1 MKAYKVLFSDAKE
14 YQDFAAFAVAS
25 IYETVTMHPTKLT
38 VTIAA
43 SAYDDAKAWLDM
55 EQIAAVVTP
64 ITWDD
69 DEEREAVLDNP
80 TTDADTIREIAMQKI
95 KEMEDHALTLA
106 SANEELAQNLKKSQ
120 ESADI
125 RYKMWM
131 REEAEKYRLQ
141 EALKAISTIIDLT
154 TPTLKSNQ

>member
-1 MKAYKVLFSDAKE
+1 MKTIKIVTKDSKSF
-14 YQDFAAFAVAS
+14 QDLAAFVIAGLAVTATLFPERNT
-25 IYETVTMHPTKLT
+25 ITVPEEAHDS
-38 VTIAA
+38 VR
-43 SAYDDAKAWLDM
+43 DWLDM
-55 EQIAAVVTP
+55 EKMDAEVTP
-64 ITWDD
+64 ITWAD

-106 SANEELAQNLKKSQ
+106 SANEDLTRGLKKSE

-125 RYKMWM
+125 RYGMWM
-131 REEAEKYRLQ
+131 REEAEKCRMQ